1 MQKMKR
7 RQDKE
12 LEQMMAFELK
22 MQEIQ
27 TERDKRAELEK
38 RKGRGRNQ
46 TAFEARFSFARG
58 AVLLHISAT
67 ILAIVR
73 TMTSGR
79 VPAQAKTRR
88 RSARR
93 SAPRGS
99 APRTT
104 DSAKRR
110 SSRRRKPRRRSD
122 CR

>member
-1 MQKMKR
+1 MRAARSARAVEHLSNFEAGLPSGWLPHRFLDEEEKRMQKMKR

-67 ILAIVR
+67 ILAIV
-73 TMTSGR
+73 SGR
-79 VPAQAKTRR
+79 
-88 RSARR
+88 
-93 SAPRGS
+93 
-99 APRTT
+99 
-104 DSAKRR
+104 
-110 SSRRRKPRRRSD
+110 
-122 CR
+122 